1 MIVLDTNYILRFL
14 IKDNEEMYYKARNS
28 IKNNDCF
35 IDNEVLAEV
44 IFVLLKVYKT
54 SKNNIRISL
63 EKFLSLPNIILN
75 SKVTILKALEIF
87 DEKNLDF
94 VDAILC
100 AKSKKYEVKTFD
112 KKLNKCIKDANAWQH
127 IREKWT
133 NTMSFSKIIL
143 LSW

>member
-14 IKDNEEMYYKARNS
+14 IKDNEEMYYEARNS
-28 IKNNDCF
+28 IKDNDCF

-44 IFVLLKVYKT
+44 VFVLLKVYKI

-87 DEKNLDF
+87 DERNLDF

-112 KKLNKCIKDANAWQH
+112 KKLNKCIKDAKA
-127 IREKWT
+127 
-133 NTMSFSKIIL
+133 
-143 LSW
+143 

>member
-14 IKDNEEMYYKARNS
+14 IKDNDEMYEIAKEA

-44 IFVLLKVYKT
+44 VSVLMKVYNT
-54 SKNNIRISL
+54 SKSDIKNTL
-63 EKFLSLPNIILN
+63 VKFLSFKNIILN
-75 SKVTILKALEIF
+75 SKPTILKALKLF
-87 DEKNLDF
+87 DEKNIDF

-112 KKLNKCIKDANAWQH
+112 KKLNKCIKDAKA
-127 IREKWT
+127 
-133 NTMSFSKIIL
+133 
-143 LSW
+143 

>member
-14 IKDNEEMYYKARNS
+14 IKDNEEMYYEARNV

-44 IFVLLKVYKT
+44 IFVLLKIYKT
-54 SKNNIRISL
+54 SKSDIRISL
-63 EKFLSLPNIILN
+63 GKFLSLPNIILN
-75 SKVTILKALEIF
+75 SKVIILKALEIF

-100 AKSKKYEVKTFD
+100 AKSEKYEVKTFD
-112 KKLNKCIKDANAWQH
+112 KKLNKCIKDAKA
-127 IREKWT
+127 
-133 NTMSFSKIIL
+133 
-143 LSW
+143 

>member
-14 IKDNEEMYYKARNS
+14 IKDNDEMYDIAKEA

-44 IFVLLKVYKT
+44 VFVLIKVYNT
-54 SKNNIRISL
+54 SKSDIKNVLVR
-63 EKFLSLPNIILN
+63 FLSFENIILN
-75 SKVTILKALEIF
+75 SKPTILKALELF
-87 DEKNLDF
+87 YEKNIDF

-112 KKLNKCIKDANAWQH
+112 KKLNKCIKDAKA
-127 IREKWT
+127 
-133 NTMSFSKIIL
+133 
-143 LSW
+143 